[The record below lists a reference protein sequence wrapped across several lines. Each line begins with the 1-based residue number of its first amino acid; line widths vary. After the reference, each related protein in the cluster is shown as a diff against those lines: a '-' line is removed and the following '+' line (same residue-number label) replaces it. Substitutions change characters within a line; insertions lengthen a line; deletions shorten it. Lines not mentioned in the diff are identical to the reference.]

1 MLDHMSRLLAYDA
14 SFDAEG
20 IIPRHA
26 VDDLE
31 PNEQLVANLI
41 GVLMEPS
48 LFPPRKDARFAS
60 LKHGNRA
67 ASVSS
72 LTAVA

>member
-20 IIPRHA
+20 IILRYA
-26 VDDLE
+26 VVDLQ
-31 PNEQLVANLI
+31 PNEQLVTNLV

-48 LFPPRKDARFAS
+48 LFLPRKDSRIAS

-72 LTAVA
+72 LTSLA

>member
-1 MLDHMSRLLAYDA
+1 MLVHMSRFLAYAA
-14 SFDAEG
+14 SFDAKE
-20 IIPRHA
+20 IILRYA
-26 VDDLE
+26 VVDLE
-31 PNEQLVANLI
+31 PNEQLVTNLI

-48 LFPPRKDARFAS
+48 LFPPRKDARIAS

-72 LTAVA
+72 VTALA